1 MRSSRVAIYRSLMN
15 GKYLRHRPPPT
26 AISFF
31 GEGKIFAPATIRSA
45 SLAILPSIASTG
57 AVPRSPTPS
66 GHCQRS
72 ALTSRIRRPGNNNPS
87 AHINMIEQPF
97 NLSQRRKHMRSFD
110 RDAMVRKRSRS
121 PSSDAEFPTTTLVV
135 LVGGS
140 HRLPAVTVTAS
151 SFAVSALQFVVVG
164 VYPRSSSTWEQLK
177 SVGCHLRNRVSHFI
191 GITVLT
197 SSSIS
202 VAYIEFNLIVAG
214 NLTFN

>member
-1 MRSSRVAIYRSLMN
+1 
-15 GKYLRHRPPPT
+15 
-26 AISFF
+26 
-31 GEGKIFAPATIRSA
+31 
-45 SLAILPSIASTG
+45 
-57 AVPRSPTPS
+57 
-66 GHCQRS
+66 
-72 ALTSRIRRPGNNNPS
+72 
-87 AHINMIEQPF
+87 
-97 NLSQRRKHMRSFD
+97 
-110 RDAMVRKRSRS
+110 MVRKRSRS

-214 NLTFN
+214 NLIFN